1 MPVQDF
7 LAFVAGAIA
16 VLTLL
21 GLLYRMA
28 IRPVVAGFR
37 EWLTWMRKFQRDW
50 DGEPAEAG
58 RDAVPGVMERLNRID
73 GELKRNGG
81 STLKDKV
88 FETWE
93 MTEALDARVTT
104 IELRQCQMQ
113 ETLASQN
120 RG

>member
-1 MPVQDF
+1 MQNF
-7 LAFVAGAIA
+7 LGFVAAAIA
-16 VLTLL
+16 ILTLV
-21 GLLYRMA
+21 GLLHRMFLKKVISEA
-28 IRPVVAGFR
+28 RDSMA
-37 EWLTWMRKFQRDW
+37 WLRKFQRDW

-88 FETWE
+88 FETFE
-93 MTEALDARVTT
+93 KAEELESRVTT
-104 IELRQCQMQ
+104 IELRQCEIQ
-113 ETLASQN
+113 EALKKGN